1 MTDTALQ
8 RTVRRGVAL
17 LSIQLSVL
25 LLRSG
30 EPVAVPEGRL
40 PGAAW
45 TVGVAALVAAALYLL
60 ASGGRQVFR
69 AADTPF

>member
-1 MTDTALQ
+1 MTDAALQ

-30 EPVAVPEGRL
+30 EPAAVPESRL

-45 TVGVAALVAAALYLL
+45 VVGVVALVAAALYLL
-60 ASGGRQVFR
+60 ASGARQLSA